1 VLLLVLA
8 GLTGCRA
15 EQPPA
20 PTFPNWPQS
29 LADFRFRWAA
39 EPGIDL
45 VAGPAVPLRAYLES
59 YRIWNFTQDPR
70 SVYPGFDRAVPEALP
85 PKSNSSTRNE
95 LVDIR
100 PLPGAELFGPPG
112 PIFGNEDFHILELTP
127 IEGGYRAYVC
137 DGMYSIFR
145 EASKQGDKRGKYVSV
160 IDYDARTLLGDIGG
174 LKVWRVELTDSPP
187 VAGAPAMATA
197 AQRGPGPAPVD
208 DVFGPWRISG
218 ASDDSWGTLITLE
231 SVPFG
236 RPGGVDRI
244 SECSDRMPQWRTERD
259 AIIKRVL
266 DTPPTAEPASP
277 GWPSST
283 G

>member
-1 VLLLVLA
+1 MNVH
-8 GLTGCRA
+8 
-15 EQPPA
+15 
-20 PTFPNWPQS
+20 PN
-29 LADFRFRWAA
+29 LER
-39 EPGIDL
+39 L
-45 VAGPAVPLRAYLES
+45 VAYNAAVLDQALQVVAAYAQRPDADYSSHVGPHLRHVIEHYSAFMEQL
-59 YRIWNFTQDPR
+59 P
-70 SVYPGFDRAVPEALP
+70 DR
-85 PKSNSSTRNE
+85 
-95 LVDIR
+95 
-100 PLPGAELFGPPG
+100 
-112 PIFGNEDFHILELTP
+112 
-127 IEGGYRAYVC
+127 
-137 DGMYSIFR
+137 
-145 EASKQGDKRGKYVSV
+145 V